1 MSAPPRPETAGE
13 LALSGLT
20 WRPLTRAEPTIV
32 GLDLAIPA
40 GSRVL
45 LAGASGSGKSTV
57 LRALAGLLDP
67 ETGQGTGVPGPPDRP
82 GERGLLLQNPAD
94 ALVAATI
101 RRDAA
106 FGPENAALSRPT
118 IRHRVADA
126 LPAARVEL
134 DPERAPLETSG
145 GQQQRIALAGALA
158 LSPDVLLLDEP
169 TSMLDA
175 ETAEQVRS
183 AILTAA
189 GDRTLVLAEHRIEPW
204 LPHVD
209 RLVVLG
215 PQARILLDVDAATA
229 LTEHRDALVAAGILE
244 SQDAADRPAP
254 RMVARRA
261 DAETDTGQEA
271 AVVAALHGVTVPDRG
286 LTRPVDLTVRAG
298 SLAVLTGPSGAGKT
312 TLLRVLTAAG
322 PPAHGTAQ
330 RPAPS
335 RLATVP
341 QDPEH
346 SFVAAT
352 VAEELRASPWAD
364 DEQLADQLL
373 ERAGLVHL
381 ARADP
386 HRLSG
391 GEQRRVAIAAA
402 LAQKPDLLVLDEP
415 TVGLD
420 TRRREAV
427 LGLLE
432 DAAARG
438 CAVLAASHDPS
449 LISRAGDRFDLAA
462 PAPEAVPRPRPRR
475 RIPADALNPL
485 TLCLIG
491 ILAAIG
497 SFAVQTWQGGLL
509 ALVPLVLLGPL
520 AVRSLRGGL
529 LRLMPITLSAA
540 SLAWTTALLGE
551 APALSGQAW
560 LLGLKEAARIGVFV
574 APGVLA
580 LGSVAPTPLGDAL
593 GGRLHL
599 PARPVAAG
607 VLALVRVAHLGR
619 QWEII
624 TRTRIQRGLGSAR
637 SPRLLASATLALLVD
652 TLRGAEQQAL
662 AMDARGFAGATDRTW
677 AEPSEFGRADVLGAL
692 LALVLLVWPAVA
704 EALVG

>member
-1 MSAPPRPETAGE
+1 MSAPPKPEMAGE
-13 LALSGLT
+13 LTLSGLT
-20 WRPLTRAEPTIV
+20 WRPHTRAEPTIA
-32 GLDLAIPA
+32 GLDLVIPA
-40 GSRVL
+40 GQRVL

-67 ETGQGTGVPGPPDRP
+67 ETGEGTGAPGAPDRP
-82 GERGLLLQNPAD
+82 GAHGLLLQNPAD
-94 ALVAATI
+94 ALVAASI
-101 RRDAA
+101 RRDVA
-106 FGPENAALSRPT
+106 FGPENAALPRPA
-118 IRHRVADA
+118 IRQRVAAA
-126 LPAARVEL
+126 LPAARVDL

-158 LSPDVLLLDEP
+158 LGPEVLLLDEP
-169 TSMLDA
+169 TSLLDA

-183 AILTAA
+183 AILATAE
-189 GDRTLVLAEHRIEPW
+189 DRTLVLAEHRIEPW
-204 LPHVD
+204 LPHAD

-229 LTEHRDALVAAGILE
+229 LSEHRDALVAAGILE
-244 SQDAADRPAP
+244 DGNGASAR
-254 RMVARRA
+254 ARRCPSDGDGRSVRA
-261 DAETDTGQEA
+261 HAGT
-271 AVVAALHGVTVPDRG
+271 VAALHRVLVPERG

-298 SLAVLTGPSGAGKT
+298 RLGVLTGPSGAGKT
-312 TLLRVLTAAG
+312 TLLRVLTAAA
-322 PPAHGTAQ
+322 PPAHGSVR
-330 RPAPS
+330 RPDLS
-335 RLATVP
+335 RIATVP

-352 VAEELRASPWAD
+352 VREELLASPWAD
-364 DEQLADQLL
+364 DEELADQLL
-373 ERAGLVHL
+373 ERAGLVPL
-381 ARADP
+381 ARANP

-391 GEQRRVAIAAA
+391 GEQRRVAIVAA
-402 LAQKPDLLVLDEP
+402 LAQKPELLVLDEP

-420 TRRREAV
+420 ARRGEAV

-432 DAAARG
+432 DAASRG
-438 CAVLAASHDPS
+438 CAVLAASHDPA
-449 LISRAGDRFDLAA
+449 LIARATDRFDLAA
-462 PAPEAVPRPRPRR
+462 PPPDAAARPRPRR

-520 AVRSLRGGL
+520 AVRSVRGGL
-529 LRLMPITLSAA
+529 LRLVPIVLSAA

-551 APALSGQAW
+551 APSLSAAAW
-560 LLGLKEAARIGVFV
+560 LLGLKEAARITVFV

-599 PARPVAAG
+599 PARPVTAG
-607 VLALVRVAHLGR
+607 VLALVRVGHLGR

-624 TRTRIQRGLGSAR
+624 TAARIQRGLGSAR

-662 AMDARGFAGATDRTW
+662 AMDARGFAGATGRTW
-677 AEPSEFGRADVLGAL
+677 AEPSELGRADVLGVLIGL
-692 LALVLLVWPAVA
+692 LLLVWPAVA
-704 EALVG
+704 SAIVG

>member
-1 MSAPPRPETAGE
+1 MSAPPRPETTGE

-20 WRPLTRAEPTIV
+20 WRPLTRAEPTIA

-40 GSRVL
+40 GERVL

-101 RRDAA
+101 RRDVA
-106 FGPENAALSRPT
+106 FGPENAALSRPA
-118 IRHRVADA
+118 IGQRVADA

-134 DPERAPLETSG
+134 DLERAPLETSG

-158 LSPDVLLLDEP
+158 LRPDVLLLDEP

-175 ETAEQVRS
+175 ATAEQVRS

-229 LTEHRDALVAAGILE
+229 LTEHRNALVAAGMLE
-244 SQDAADRPAP
+244 GQDAADGPAP
-254 RMVARRA
+254 RMVAP
-261 DAETDTGQEA
+261 EA
-271 AVVAALHGVTVPDRG
+271 AVVAALHGVTVPARG

-298 SLAVLTGPSGAGKT
+298 SLGVLTGPSGAGKT

-322 PPAHGTAQ
+322 PPALGTAQ

-373 ERAGLVHL
+373 ERADLVHL
-381 ARADP
+381 ARANP

-420 TRRREAV
+420 ARRREAV

-449 LISRAGDRFDLAA
+449 LIARAGDRFDLAA
-462 PAPEAVPRPRPRR
+462 PDPEAVPRSRPRR

-529 LRLMPITLSAA
+529 LRLVPIALSAA

-607 VLALVRVAHLGR
+607 VLALVRVGHLGR

-637 SPRLLASATLALLVD
+637 SPQLLASATLALLVD

-662 AMDARGFAGATDRTW
+662 AMDARGFSGATDRTW